1 MKRGPSVALAAAA
14 FLIVAGCEATPVPSA
29 ASATSP
35 ASASPAS
42 SVSPSASTAAAVAVH
57 WDAPADGS
65 TVTKR
70 HLTVR
75 AAADDDGAI
84 DGETVTFSIGW
95 PGTAPRE
102 VCEAKA
108 SGGGVWECDVDLAG
122 LKAPRGTLR
131 LDFEV
136 NRGSGVVEESPDG
149 KRSLDYRPPAPTWR
163 AARTI
168 LPKACD
174 APALA
179 VEPGRYHVASTCG
192 EAIRYAE
199 GAATG
204 AWSVTRLQ
212 PPARHIEIAP
222 QLAVDGHTLYMAYT
236 RYGPVVGAETCGPG
250 VEYAD
255 LGVYY
260 RKRALSD
267 GAWSKPR
274 RIGREGDVLDG
285 FRVVDGTIHAT
296 VVPNNSGRAAYVNA

>member
-1 MKRGPSVALAAAA
+1 M
-14 FLIVAGCEATPVPSA
+14 
-29 ASATSP
+29 
-35 ASASPAS
+35 
-42 SVSPSASTAAAVAVH
+42 
-57 WDAPADGS
+57 
-65 TVTKR
+65 
-70 HLTVR
+70 
-75 AAADDDGAI
+75 
-84 DGETVTFSIGW
+84 
-95 PGTAPRE
+95 
-102 VCEAKA
+102 
-108 SGGGVWECDVDLAG
+108 DLAG

-131 LDFEV
+131 LDFDV

-260 RKRALSD
+260 RTRALP
-267 GAWSKPR
+267 GGTWSKPR

-296 VVPNNSGRAAYVNA
+296 VVPNNSGRAAYVAAGGGSTAWVPLRGASGGTSLRVGDDGKPRVAYVNWRDGTVRFATIDGSTVASTIVASKGYLVDPLLVLSGGNRPHLVWTRDSTAQGGCAVPGPAPATGRTTPRSSTASG